1 VARTTVSVDDELLQE
16 ARRWPRRCGRP
27 ASPSSTSGCST
38 SPMTTS
44 RWRGRAVHPLRR
56 YARARV
62 EMSVPAQRVTEP
74 LSALDRPHLADTT
87 VWSKIQPHEA
97 LARWFNEE
105 VRAGRILTCDV
116 VALELLRSA
125 RNTDT
130 FRTQSRLLGL
140 LEHCPTGLDEHARA
154 REVQRSL
161 AEQGRHRGIP
171 PADLLINSSG
181 SGGGERS
188 AAAPRPRLRSHRGG
202 DRPAGVLVR
211 PRRVPAIAAAR
222 ETSWTRRPLSARPS
236 SPTAPEGDRRAH

>member
-1 VARTTVSVDDELLQE
+1 
-16 ARRWPRRCGRP
+16 
-27 ASPSSTSGCST
+27 
-38 SPMTTS
+38 
-44 RWRGRAVHPLRR
+44 
-56 YARARV
+56 
-62 EMSVPAQRVTEP
+62 MSVPAQRVTEP

-171 PADLLINSSG
+171 PADLLI
-181 SGGGERS
+181 
-188 AAAPRPRLRSHRGG
+188 AAAAEAVNVPLLHYDHDYDLIAEVTDQPVRWFV
-202 DRPAGVLVR
+202 PAGSL
-211 PRRVPAIAAAR
+211 P
-222 ETSWTRRPLSARPS
+222 
-236 SPTAPEGDRRAH
+236 